1 MRASLLLAVAA
12 VAWLVAACGE
22 FGGGTGQ
29 ISQNIGAITK
39 DPKATEVDLPKL
51 TSFGWDRFHFFR
63 AGTTREEVCKF
74 IGADQNSCGRIVR
87 YPTVPPGSMALL
99 FSLNGRLTHI
109 ELHALEN
116 GQFNLSPGED
126 GHPRSASV
134 FKIRR
139 SPSGTGQDAI
149 WLIPT

>member
-1 MRASLLLAVAA
+1 MRSSFLLAVAA
-12 VAWLVAACGE
+12 IALMAAACGE
-22 FGGGTGQ
+22 LGGGTGQ
-29 ISQNIGAITK
+29 ISQKIGAITK
-39 DPKATEVDLPKL
+39 DPNATEVDLPKL
-51 TSFGWDRFHFFR
+51 TSFGWDRFHFFK
-63 AGTTREEVCKF
+63 AGTTREDVCKF

-116 GQFNLSPGED
+116 GQFDLSPGDE
-126 GHPRSASV
+126 GHLRSASV

-139 SPSGTGQDAI
+139 SPSSTGQDTI
-149 WLIPT
+149 RLVPL